1 VVQGVHAV
9 SWTREEKEKTEGER
23 EIHIPTLWELTGKV
37 GDPMG
42 RIRRKR
48 YSLFFENKDV
58 IRLKCRCS

>member
-1 VVQGVHAV
+1 VVHAV
-9 SWTREEKEKTEGER
+9 SWRREEKEKTEGER

-58 IRLKCRCS
+58 L